1 MSTESLPF
9 WLRYSLGRHKTALR
23 SKDKPE
29 DLTMQMAKP
38 ITTVRIQV
46 VRTVLKSQRSWD
58 IGLIWVFCLFHLL
71 KDDIE
76 IWFKFPPYLLKPRM
90 NIFYSWDGGLV
101 TEDPSSSKWNF
112 LKVPPTQWLEPY
124 FCIML
129 ASNSCQIKPPPSQ
142 VSWKPSL
149 LCLGGFPKQPF
160 CCTPTALCL
169 DALCTGAQHFELWP
183 PWWLGYLCTTIAL
196 LPQCL
201 FAHVS
206 QSYWLITISNFS
218 FV

>member
-9 WLRYSLGRHKTALR
+9 WLRYSLERHKTALR

-112 LKVPPTQWLEPY
+112 FKVPPTQWLEPY

-129 ASNSCQIKPPPSQ
+129 TSNSCQIKHPPP
-142 VSWKPSL
+142 L
-149 LCLGGFPKQPF
+149 
-160 CCTPTALCL
+160 
-169 DALCTGAQHFELWP
+169 TGQLE
-183 PWWLGYLCTTIAL
+183 T
-196 LPQCL
+196 
-201 FAHVS
+201 
-206 QSYWLITISNFS
+206 
-218 FV
+218 